1 METTTRLLHMFIP
14 ENKMQQKV
22 IYSLGLTVALQSD
35 FLINM
40 NWSTYTLSPSKKKIY
55 ITLHGHLLIK
65 LKFHAMQVELGEKQ
79 KS

>member
-40 NWSTYTLSPSKKKIY
+40 NWSTYTLSPSKKKS
-55 ITLHGHLLIK
+55 TLHYMDIYLSSLN
-65 LKFHAMQVELGEKQ
+65 FMQCK
-79 KS
+79 